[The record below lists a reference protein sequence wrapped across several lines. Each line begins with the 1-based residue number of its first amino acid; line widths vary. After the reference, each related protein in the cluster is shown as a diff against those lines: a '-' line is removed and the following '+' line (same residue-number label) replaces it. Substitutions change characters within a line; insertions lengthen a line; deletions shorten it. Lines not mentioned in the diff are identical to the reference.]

1 MSAAIRLLCI
11 LAALAGVSAHAQG
24 DAATA
29 IDAKKAELFKSLEN
43 LKGVDL
49 SVPDSPAFN
58 VLGISPSE
66 VQRPGT
72 LRDLAVGLRK
82 GIDENGRVKSGVAL
96 DFMPMSL
103 FTPQLIRGGTKYKD
117 DKWLQAATRTTVS
130 IATTADEK
138 NESASKLA
146 WGLRVGVFDY
156 GDPGL
161 HYENLVN
168 CFKTV
173 PMTTIPPGRTVDT
186 QPPEQDVAKAKAEL
200 EKCLAKEPE
209 EASWAQPSLYLGYGK
224 SWYSNS
230 GKVTDN
236 SPAVGAWW
244 ATFSM
249 GRDGGATRTRF
260 LFQLH
265 ASSKS
270 DERVEDP
277 ADATKLVRQD
287 SKLYVG
293 RVNMGRDE
301 WRTFLD
307 AGQKKL
313 TLANTTKESLRH
325 LGIGAEFKIKGMG
338 DNVWLQI
345 GSVRE
350 SGYTDGKSVNKA
362 SLAFKFGSEPVFEL
376 PGK

>member
-1 MSAAIRLLCI
+1 MSAI
-11 LAALAGVSAHAQG
+11 LRVLFALALLFGGSAHAQN
-24 DAATA
+24 DAAGE
-29 IDAKKAELFKSLEN
+29 IDAKKAELFKSLEK

-72 LRDLAVGLRK
+72 LRDLAVGLQR

-103 FTPQLIRGGTKYKD
+103 FTPELIRGGKSYKGD
-117 DKWLQAATRTTVS
+117 PWLQAATRTTVS

-138 NESASKLA
+138 NADASKLA

-156 GDPGL
+156 GDPGR
-161 HYENLVN
+161 HYETLVE
-168 CFKTV
+168 CFKKV
-173 PMTTIPPGRTVDT
+173 SMVDIPATRSVDT
-186 QPPEQDVAKAKAEL
+186 PAPADKVAKAKGDL
-200 EKCLAKEPE
+200 EKCLAKEPAA
-209 EASWAQPSLYLGYGK
+209 ASWAQPSLYVGYGK

-244 ATFSM
+244 ATLSM
-249 GRDGGATRTRF
+249 GRDGGASRTRF

-270 DERVEDP
+270 DDRVEDP
-277 ADATKLVRQD
+277 VDATKLVRQD

-307 AGQKKL
+307 AGRKKL
-313 TLANTTKESLRH
+313 TLANTTKENLRH

-350 SGYTDGKSVNKA
+350 SGYTDGKSVNK
-362 SLAFKFGSEPVFEL
+362 SSFAFKFGSEPVFEL